1 MRSEQKPYKIC
12 RAGGRNIPIYLKY
25 DEVRQETYPAY
36 PDFQEH
42 PEYTDDGRPFATAEQ
57 DSCSFCKPK
66 TPDKPPPDDCGG
78 CGWFYREQTPYDP
91 IGICMCDGMRRNNQ
105 SEKEIQQ

>member
-12 RAGGRNIPIYLKY
+12 RAGGRNIPIYMKY

-57 DSCSFCKPK
+57 DSCSFCRPNA
-66 TPDKPPPDDCGG
+66 PNKPPPDDCGG

-91 IGICMCDGMRRNNQ
+91 IGICMCDEMRRKNKTEGEKNQ
-105 SEKEIQQ
+105 